1 MHLNAAI
8 TEATDRFSEAS
19 EEMRRVAHSIQNE
32 LQATRSEIKRGV
44 FDLPEETKEST
55 AAMRR
60 LVSDQVRALND
71 LTDIVNT
78 QRDRQV
84 TSAPQQAATSMP
96 ASTLSA
102 PTAAA
107 ARPEPVTPKPAPTP
121 EPVAQAPQPAPAPQ
135 VAPAPI
141 AQAAP
146 APVAPAPTPAVTA
159 TQPAPTQ
166 APEAPAFAPR
176 AQAPTPQ
183 IAPQAAPTPTQ
194 EGGWVQDLLRRA
206 STEENAAPA
215 PAAGQ
220 TQAFTAGSSFERSPE
235 HIIDSLY
242 SLSVDI
248 TRSIDRDGAVEL
260 WERYQRGERNVFT
273 RRLRTLESR
282 ELSDEIKRLYTSNP
296 DFAASVDRYVA
307 DFEVLILE
315 VSKNDPDNRQSETY
329 LNSDTG
335 RVYTIFAQAINRF
348 S

>member
-1 MHLNAAI
+1 M
-8 TEATDRFSEAS
+8 
-19 EEMRRVAHSIQNE
+19 
-32 LQATRSEIKRGV
+32 
-44 FDLPEETKEST
+44 
-55 AAMRR
+55 
-60 LVSDQVRALND
+60 
-71 LTDIVNT
+71 
-78 QRDRQV
+78 
-84 TSAPQQAATSMP
+84 
-96 ASTLSA
+96 
-102 PTAAA
+102 
-107 ARPEPVTPKPAPTP
+107 
-121 EPVAQAPQPAPAPQ
+121 
-135 VAPAPI
+135 
-141 AQAAP
+141 
-146 APVAPAPTPAVTA
+146 
-159 TQPAPTQ
+159 
-166 APEAPAFAPR
+166 
-176 AQAPTPQ
+176 
-183 IAPQAAPTPTQ
+183 
-194 EGGWVQDLLRRA
+194 LRRA
-206 STEENAAPA
+206 STEDNAAPTTA
-215 PAAGQ
+215 PA
-220 TQAFTAGSSFERSPE
+220 QAFNAGTSFERSPE